1 MAKFVLESYSLLL
14 WVEVMMVLRNLGAI
28 CGLVRTNQLPRKP
41 SHRGPSCSQL
51 CQAINLAC
59 VLYPK
64 RVLCL
69 QRSAATTVLLRRH
82 GIAAEMV
89 IGARVLPFRS
99 HSWVEVDRVVVNDKP
114 YMAEIYSPIERV

>member
-1 MAKFVLESYSLLL
+1 MARLVLESYSLLL
-14 WVEVMMVLRNLGAI
+14 WLEFMMGLRSLASI
-28 CGLVRTNQLPRKP
+28 CSLVRTNQLRRAP
-41 SHRGPSCSQL
+41 SQRSLSCSQL
-51 CQAINLAC
+51 CRAVDVAC
-59 VLYPK
+59 VFYPK

-89 IGARVLPFRS
+89 IGTRVLPFRS

-114 YMAEIYSPIERV
+114 YMAEIYNTIERL

>member
-1 MAKFVLESYSLLL
+1 VAKFVLESYSLLL
-14 WVEVMMVLRNLGAI
+14 WLEVMMGLRNLGAI
-28 CGLVRTNQLPRKP
+28 CGLVRTNLLPRKP
-41 SHRGPSCSQL
+41 SHRGPPCSQL
-51 CQAINLAC
+51 CRAMDLAC

-114 YMAEIYSPIERV
+114 YMGEIYSPIERL